1 MHTYKLRTIP
11 SNSDIPESRI
21 SFDQLIVIKV
31 GKTPKQVLL
40 LQSDSFKLENIFDYE
55 MVKLKLS
62 VKYIV

>member
-31 GKTPKQVLL
+31 RKMPKQVLL
-40 LQSDSFKLENIFDYE
+40 LPIKMSITVPFQLMNWFI
-55 MVKLKLS
+55 
-62 VKYIV
+62 